1 MKKLIF
7 VTLLLFCHSI
17 FAKDYIIFNISQDL
31 PMGEKDEVIR
41 KNYYINMGEKQGIS
55 NGTKLNVYRRLS
67 KFNPYDNKKRISYK
81 VKVGEL
87 EVIHSDNGSSI
98 ARSLK
103 FNTGEMA
110 PITDLKYFMIGDN
123 VSINVK

>member
-7 VTLLLFCHSI
+7 ITLFLFCHSI
-17 FAKDYIIFNISQDL
+17 FAKDYIIFNIAQDL
-31 PMGEKDEVIR
+31 PMGEKDEIIR

-87 EVIHSDNGSSI
+87 EVIHADNGSSI

-103 FNTGEMA
+103 FNSGEMS

>member
-1 MKKLIF
+1 
-7 VTLLLFCHSI
+7 
-17 FAKDYIIFNISQDL
+17 
-31 PMGEKDEVIR
+31 MGEKDEVIR

-103 FNTGEMA
+103 FNSGEMA